1 MYFCSKLEIV
11 YIAIPLHQIWSFL
24 WSIFFVNVTKSIV
37 FCEFG
42 YIYWNNS
49 LWKCSFLCVQC
60 TIIAD
65 KVNWLYVFEV
75 KDYGYKFLKRS
86 LELQF
91 EKSVI
96 FQVTIF
102 CHPQDSTERLH
113 AVVNS
118 KSKCC
123 LRCNGGFRLPEPP
136 ALAPTVSGIPQAI
149 HHRSSSCCEQYQCL
163 EKDCVKNG
171 RTFKHSREKRQV

>member
-1 MYFCSKLEIV
+1 MKPNHGNILFHVNFFVLLFKTRNRIYCHTAAPNMKFSMKHIFCKCD
-11 YIAIPLHQIWSFL
+11 QIHSFL
-24 WSIFFVNVTKSIV
+24 WIWLH
-37 FCEFG
+37 
-42 YIYWNNS
+42 YWNNS

-118 KSKCC
+118 KSKSC
-123 LRCNGGFRLPEPP
+123 LRYNGGFRLPEPP
-136 ALAPTVSGIPQAI
+136 ALALTVSGIPQAI
-149 HHRSSSCCEQYQCL
+149 HHRSSSCFEQYQ
-163 EKDCVKNG
+163 
-171 RTFKHSREKRQV
+171 